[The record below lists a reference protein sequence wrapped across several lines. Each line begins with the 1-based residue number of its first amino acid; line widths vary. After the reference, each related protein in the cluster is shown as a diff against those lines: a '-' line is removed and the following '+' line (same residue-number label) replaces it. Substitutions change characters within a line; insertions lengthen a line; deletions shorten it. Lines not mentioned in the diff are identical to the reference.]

1 MFSLG
6 ESSLSEFD
14 VLVLIYG
21 NICQDCW
28 PQFWAW

>member
-14 VLVLIYG
+14 FLVLIYS
-21 NICQDCW
+21 NISY
-28 PQFWAW
+28 FTS